1 MDYYKKLNL
10 YQEAGVRE
18 YWIVDSIKNI
28 ILVYDLEEAEAPVMY
43 RFTDKIRVTI
53 YEDLE
58 IDMNEIKY

>member
-18 YWIVDSIKNI
+18 YWIVDPTKKI

-43 RFTDKIRVTI
+43 RFTDKIKVTI
-53 YEDLE
+53 YQDFE
-58 IDMNEIKY
+58 IDMNEIQY